1 MKKCSVIVP
10 LYKGKQYIEECIQS
24 VIDQTYT
31 CWELILMDD
40 GSPDDTYDFVSNVIK
55 KYENYDIHLYRQE
68 NAGVAETRNR
78 CVGLATGEYVAFMD
92 QDDKMDSE
100 YLKTL
105 MSAAEENEY
114 DIVLCGYERRTD
126 ENKLTKRVTLVND
139 SWSKYRIITPWARIY
154 KRSFLVENGLKFL
167 TTACCEDFYLTILAY
182 AKTNNIYVAENYSGY
197 VWRYNPVSV
206 SNTKQKSAMIVDAV
220 CDTYE
225 KIMQALPEDRVSSY
239 VNEEFCFVRS
249 CIYYLLYAT
258 HAEDPSQLDYAYDKY
273 FLFLEKHFPGYE
285 KNDYISLFKPKSEE
299 FKVRAMVWV
308 FMLLKR
314 MHLAKVFVKL
324 WSKLAK

>member
-31 CWELILMDD
+31 CWELVLMDD

-78 CVGLATGEYVAFMD
+78 CIGLATGEYVAFMD
-92 QDDKMDSE
+92 QDDKMDIE

-105 MSAAEENEY
+105 MSAAEVNEY

-139 SWSKYRIITPWARIY
+139 SWSKYRITAPWARIY
-154 KRSFLVENGLKFL
+154 KRSFLIENNLKFL
-167 TTACCEDFYLTILAY
+167 TTACGEDTYLTILAY
-182 AKTNNIYVAENYSGY
+182 AKTTDIFAVENYAGY
-197 VWRYNPVSV
+197 VWRYNSASV
-206 SNTKQKSAMIVDAV
+206 SNTKQKSATIADAA
-220 CDTYE
+220 CNTFE
-225 KIMQALPEDRVSSY
+225 KIMLSLPENRVSMY
-239 VNEEFCFVRS
+239 VDEEYCFLRL
-249 CIYYLLYAT
+249 CFYYLLYAT
-258 HAEDPSQLDYAYDKY
+258 HAENSSQIDYAYDKY
-273 FLFLEKHFPGYE
+273 FSFLEKYFPNYA
-285 KNDYISLFKPKSEE
+285 KNEYISLFKPHSEE
-299 FKVRAMVWV
+299 FKIRAMVWTIL
-308 FMLLKR
+308 LLKR
-314 MHLAKVFVKL
+314 MHLARAFVKF
-324 WSKLAK
+324 WSKIAK